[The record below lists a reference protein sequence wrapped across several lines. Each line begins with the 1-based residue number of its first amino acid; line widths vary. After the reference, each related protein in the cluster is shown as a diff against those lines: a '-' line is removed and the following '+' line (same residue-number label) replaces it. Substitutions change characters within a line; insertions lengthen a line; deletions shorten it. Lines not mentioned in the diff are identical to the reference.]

1 MQSDAPP
8 SKEAL
13 FRTQGVAT
21 GVLAVRVAVILLVGV
36 LVALAV
42 PIVAPPA
49 AAQAPACSTLTLE
62 AVDPGDV
69 APGGSMD
76 VVFRVTN
83 TGTQA
88 EVVGFVRAAFAADA
102 GWKVTP
108 PERTGIT
115 LAANGGSADVSFSVT
130 APDGRGGGTEPL
142 NAVAGGSCSA
152 GGTPFPLPGV
162 LDVEEVTASM
172 PLAVAAPSGFRF
184 DLGALADV
192 PPLLFVGA
200 LAGVLIVGGAVLA
213 SRKRGA
219 GFGAK
224 CPEPEKSLRAG
235 RGASFPLEIANR
247 GKERDTA
254 RFEVG
259 AVPQGWSAFMA
270 LPELLLA
277 AGESR
282 TIWLMVR
289 APPDAQVGS
298 HSVLTVTVRSKEH
311 PRYESKLSVKASVVA
326 EDAAVGEPSEA
337 TRMQ

>member
-1 MQSDAPP
+1 M
-8 SKEAL
+8 
-13 FRTQGVAT
+13 
-21 GVLAVRVAVILLVGV
+21 RVAVVLVVGF
-36 LVALAV
+36 LVALTVPLAV
-42 PIVAPPA
+42 PLAG
-49 AAQAPACSTLTLE
+49 AQAPACSTLTLE

-69 APGGSMD
+69 AQGGTMD

-102 GWKVTP
+102 GWEVTP
-108 PERTGIT
+108 AERTGIT
-115 LAANGGSADVSFSVT
+115 LAASGGSADVSFTIT
-130 APDGRGGGTEPL
+130 APNERGASEPL
-142 NAVAGGSCSA
+142 NAVAGGTCSA

-184 DLGALADV
+184 DLGALAEV

-200 LAGVLIVGGAVLA
+200 FAGVLIVGGAVLA
-213 SRKRGA
+213 SRRRGA

-289 APPDAQVGS
+289 APTDAQVGS